1 MVPKEERL
9 ISDGWRRPLTVW
21 GYLIF
26 LAWSVALAILIAGI
40 KLLALLGVVIAFSAF
55 FCEGGLRPVRRWR
68 FWFLIAS
75 TLVLGTLFIGDKG
88 FSLLGLELSP
98 QGFSIGLGMALR
110 GVVIMLV
117 VTTFSNAVSLVEIT
131 HLLEAVGLKGLGFA
145 LGTAFNMVPTI
156 QETIDSV
163 YQAIRLR
170 GGFRRGRL
178 ATLKTL
184 TMAVVVTS
192 LRHGDE
198 IVDAAQA
205 RAFNPDQRREK
216 TLYPTLADLA
226 LGIGLL
232 FGAWILTG

>member
-1 MVPKEERL
+1 MIPQEENL
-9 ISDGWRRPLTVW
+9 ICDRWRRPLTLW

-26 LAWSVALAILIAGI
+26 FVWSVALAILLQGI
-40 KLLALLGVVIAFSAF
+40 RPLVLLGVVIAFSAF
-55 FCEGGLRPVRRWR
+55 FCESGLRPVLRWR
-68 FWFLIAS
+68 SWFLIAS
-75 TLVLGTLFIGDKG
+75 TLALSALFIGDKD
-88 FSLLGLELSP
+88 FSLVGLRLSL
-98 QGFSIGLGMALR
+98 QGFWIGLGMALR

-117 VTTFSNAVSLVEIT
+117 MTTFSNAVSVVEIT
-131 HLLEAVGLKGLGFA
+131 RLLEAVSLKGVGFA

-184 TMAVVVTS
+184 AMAVVVNS
-192 LRHGDE
+192 LRRGDE

-205 RAFNPDQRREK
+205 RAFNLERHGADFPS
-216 TLYPTLADLA
+216 PTLADLA

-232 FGAWILTG
+232 LGAWILIG